1 MKYSRALILIVI
13 YFVIGLVPLFVIPSS
28 SYPFTVVLP
37 GSSAGIQVTI
47 LFCLYPLMI
56 LLFGVIFG
64 YLLGPFYLILHKSLI
79 GRKMAYGV
87 SAPTSP
93 VNEKFRFLG
102 RGLFLGLVA
111 ISFAL
116 ILTPFLSPLVLY
128 VYVWGWGSG
137 EPLFFTFIVSL
148 VLTAGLAAV
157 LFTGVW
163 FLNDA
168 GLSYSNQ
175 AKVLESGGLI
185 EIRSV
190 GGWFEQLLRGYAG
203 ISVIFSYLIIITGFW
218 TSVQGISDPLSLAL
232 LAAIVFPIPIY
243 MVLAV
248 LPTLVILD
256 LIKDHRTVFML
267 KVAKKLGIT
276 GEIEYQN

>member
-1 MKYSRALILIVI
+1 MKYGRALILIVV
-13 YFVIGLVPLFVIPSS
+13 YFTIGFIPLFAIPGA

-37 GSSAGIQVTI
+37 GNSAGIQVTI
-47 LFCLYPLMI
+47 LFFLYPLMI
-56 LLFGVIFG
+56 LLFGVICG
-64 YLLGPFYLILHKSLI
+64 YLMGPFYLVLHKSII

-87 SAPTSP
+87 SAPALP

-102 RGLFLGLVA
+102 RGFFLGLVA

-116 ILTPFLSPLVLY
+116 ILTPFLSHLVLY
-128 VYVWGWGSG
+128 EYVWGWGSA
-137 EPLFFTFIVSL
+137 EVSFFTFIVSL

-185 EIRSV
+185 EIRGV

-218 TSVQGISDPLSLAL
+218 NSVQGVSDPLSIVL
-232 LAAIVFPIPIY
+232 LAAIVFPIPVY
-243 MVLAV
+243 MALAV
-248 LPTLVILD
+248 LPTLVVLD
-256 LIKDHRTVFML
+256 LLQDHRTAFML
-267 KVAKKLGIT
+267 NVAKKLGIT
-276 GEIEYQN
+276 GEIEYPS